1 MILHNCR
8 SPGKYGESASEQ
20 KLIKSVFYVKKPWV
34 GTHYFAWSVM
44 KSACRKPCRILSTIH
59 TPSNKLQSNVR
70 YRRGCTQVIAHICF
84 LPRRI
89 QTGNR
94 PRLQTPCRAYNANNE
109 MRQREAM
116 RRHTEL
122 NIGANLIH
130 HNTERD
136 AVICLNKQR
145 RTHTG
150 ETLTLL

>member
-1 MILHNCR
+1 MILHNCG
-8 SPGKYGESASEQ
+8 SPGKYRESASEQ
-20 KLIKSVFYVKKPWV
+20 KLIKSVFYVWQKKKQKKNPWV

-44 KSACRKPCRILSTIH
+44 KSACRKPCGILSTIH

-94 PRLQTPCRAYNANNE
+94 PHLQTPCRAYNANNE
-109 MRQREAM
+109 MWQREAM

-122 NIGANLIH
+122 NIGADEPN
-130 HNTERD
+130 
-136 AVICLNKQR
+136 AS
-145 RTHTG
+145 
-150 ETLTLL
+150 